1 MMKRLE
7 GFAARLILL
16 AAAIG
21 AWQLATRSGA
31 NPYFLPPSAIVSFMY
46 RQWFDGPASHLW
58 LTRDATGNVLP
69 SVGRMLAGLAIA
81 SLAGIALGVAIG
93 RARVLADLA
102 EPLVHFGRAVPPP
115 VAVPFF
121 LFVFRSGA
129 PMEIASIAFGVT
141 WPVLVNT
148 IDGARHV
155 HPGQLETAR
164 AFRLGPVQTLAR
176 VVLPAAAPKI
186 FAGLRLGLAVALV
199 MMIVSEFEGITSG
212 IGYEVSVAQTTLDMP
227 VIWGAIVL
235 LGLLGVILNVIFAVA
250 ERRALAWQRGA
261 VRTE

>member
-1 MMKRLE
+1 MRRLA
-7 GFAARLILL
+7 GLAARLAVL

-21 AWQLATRSGA
+21 GWQLATRSGSD
-31 NPYFLPPSAIVSFMY
+31 PYFLPPSAIASFMY

-58 LTRDATGNVLP
+58 LTPDATGNLLP
-69 SVGRMLAGLAIA
+69 SVGRMLAGLAVA
-81 SLAGIALGVAIG
+81 SLAGIALGAAIG
-93 RARVLADLA
+93 RIQVLADLA

-121 LFVFRSGA
+121 LFVFRLGT
-129 PMEIASIAFGVT
+129 PMEIASVAFGVT

-148 IDGARHV
+148 TDGARHV

-176 VVLPAAAPKI
+176 VILPAAAPKI

-199 MMIVSEFEGITSG
+199 MMIVAEFQGATDG
-212 IGYEVSVAQTTLDMP
+212 IGWEVSTAQATLDMP

-235 LGLLGVILNVIFAVA
+235 LGLLGIVLNLILAAA
-250 ERRALAWQRGA
+250 ERPVLAWQRGPA
-261 VRTE
+261 RTE